1 MPGGRAYQPCYQ
13 AKLKLMYERL
23 TMSEKMK
30 TGSIVIVLLTLFLVH
45 EVPLTCAGEKG
56 EVKSTPAEK
65 GVVKTKPEKE
75 EVVKIK
81 AISEENA
88 RLTIGA
94 RSATTASID
103 LTNSV
108 PVRGIQFTVEGVKMT
123 EARTTDRTKGF
134 LAKFNAV
141 NGVVIMVSTS
151 NDSISPGKGAIVEV
165 VCDKPDVARLT
176 GVKIAGTKE

>member
-1 MPGGRAYQPCYQ
+1 
-13 AKLKLMYERL
+13 LIL
-23 TMSEKMK
+23 
-30 TGSIVIVLLTLFLVH
+30 
-45 EVPLTCAGEKG
+45 EVPLTCAGEK
-56 EVKSTPAEK
+56 EVVKSSSAEK
-65 GVVKTKPEKE
+65 GVVKTTPEKG

-81 AISEENA
+81 ALSEESA
-88 RLTIGA
+88 HLTIGA
-94 RSATTASID
+94 RSVTTVNID

-108 PVRGIQFTVEGVKMT
+108 TVRGIQFTVEGVKMT

-151 NDSISPGKGAIVEV
+151 NDSISPGKGTIVEV
-165 VCDKPDVARLT
+165 VCDKPDAARLT